1 MADVG
6 GGDAQ
11 IRRTRTVDHHPH
23 LRPGFLVIR
32 IRPHEPGIACHLGQH
47 DVAPAGQFFVI
58 GPTQDQLEWLPA
70 RAHQPTTGLR
80 AYFHPGKPGKFLF
93 QLGRQFHRTFA
104 ALIPGLQ
111 KHHGPPGMHFF
122 AGPETARHPWVGAQ
136 DGFIGADVFGQNG
149 FDFFHLPHGVIK
161 ARAFRT
167 FHHQLEG
174 PAIFRRCQLGG
185 QQFEQGHQRNDRCQ
199 QQAGKQPDP
208 MHIAPQYAA
217 VATGQPLE
225 PGIQP
230 LAHLVFMHR
239 MRAGMR
245 AQQFAGHHR
254 GQGQRYKGRNGHRR
268 RQCHRQFA
276 K

>member
-47 DVAPAGQFFVI
+47 DVAPAGQFFVV
-58 GPTQDQLEWLPA
+58 GATQDQLEGLA
-70 RAHQPTTGLR
+70 TAAHQASAGHRADFHTGQ
-80 AYFHPGKPGKFLF
+80 AGEFLF
-93 QLGRQFHRTFA
+93 QFGGQFHRAFA
-104 ALIPGLQ
+104 AFVPRLQ
-111 KHHGPPGMHFF
+111 EHHGTAGVHFF
-122 AGPETARHPWVGAQ
+122 TSTKATRHTW
-136 DGFIGADVFGQNG
+136 IGAQNG
-149 FDFFHLPHGVIK
+149 FVGAGFVGQNRLDLFHLPHGVIK

-174 PAIFRRCQLGG
+174 PAIFRRCQFGG

-245 AQQFAGHHR
+245 TQQFAGHHR